1 MLGMRPGC
9 LQQAGIL
16 TYKLVYVA
24 SRFYG
29 GGERTASRTVA
40 QRRSGRPGGGG
51 ASKVNRLVCRR
62 LPSPSRKGRGRNLC
76 LCLCLDLLAEPV
88 DRGLRAALAVRD
100 VQRGQGHFDDAEGAE
115 DHWRIDVPHM
125 SDAEGLAG

>member
-1 MLGMRPGC
+1 MWRQGFM
-9 LQQAGIL
+9 
-16 TYKLVYVA
+16 VVA
-24 SRFYG
+24 SGQPRG
-29 GGERTASRTVA
+29 RW
-40 QRRSGRPGGGG
+40 RSGGQVALGEGG
-51 ASKVNRLVCRR
+51 AGKVNRPVCRR